1 MTSFDSL
8 SPEEFAALAYIVG
21 ITLAIDNDVSENAVI
36 GSFFSLIS
44 SVIITFAA
52 QQQRIN
58 NINDNNNSNDNNS
71 DNSSI
76 KDLEERIKKL
86 EEKLK

>member
-8 SPEEFAALAYIVG
+8 SPEEFVTAAFIIG
-21 ITLAIDNDVSENAVI
+21 ITIASDKNADDNNVVGTFIAMVGD
-36 GSFFSLIS
+36 
-44 SVIITFAA
+44 IIQTFAA
-52 QQQRIN
+52 QQQST
-58 NINDNNNSNDNNS
+58 NNSNNNDNNS

-76 KDLEERIKKL
+76 KDLEERVKKL